1 MDIINYVMKDLAIF
15 GAGGFGRELACIIKS
30 INQKNPTWNLIGYFD
45 DGKEIGEQTQYGV
58 CLGGV
63 ERLNEWNTPLSVVM
77 ALGAPKVLR
86 TVVGKIH
93 NSNIDFPNI
102 IAPNV
107 VLLDAS
113 SLVMG
118 KGNVIFPN
126 SLISCNVKMG
136 DFNMLNVYTQMGHE
150 SELGSYNVI
159 MPSTSISGGVVVGD
173 TNLFGVKS
181 TVLQYKK
188 VENEVVLSPG
198 SVLSRTAKEGK
209 IYLGN
214 PAKVFM

>member
-1 MDIINYVMKDLAIF
+1 MKDLAIF
-15 GAGGFGRELACIIKS
+15 GAGGFGRELACMIKS
-30 INQKNPTWNLIGYFD
+30 INQKKPTWNLIGYFD
-45 DGKEIGEQTQYGV
+45 DGKEVGEETQYGV

-77 ALGAPKVLR
+77 ALGTPKVLR
-86 TVVGKIH
+86 AVVGKI
-93 NSNIDFPNI
+93 NNPNIDFPNI

-107 VLLDAS
+107 VMLDES
-113 SLVMG
+113 SVLMG

-126 SLISCNVKMG
+126 SLISCNVEMG
-136 DFNMLNVYTQMGHE
+136 DFNMLNVYTQIGHD
-150 SELGSYNVI
+150 SIMGSYNVV
-159 MPSTSISGGVVVGD
+159 MPTTNISGGVVIGD
-173 TNLFGVKS
+173 ANLFGVKS

>member
-1 MDIINYVMKDLAIF
+1 MKDIAIY
-15 GAGGFGRELACIIKS
+15 GAGGFGRELACMMNS
-30 INQKNPTWNLIGYFD
+30 INQKEPTWNLIGYFD
-45 DGKEIGEQTQYGV
+45 DGKEVGEKTTYGI
-58 CLGGV
+58 CLGGL
-63 ERLNEWNTPLSVVM
+63 ERLNEWKTPLSVVM
-77 ALGAPKVLR
+77 SLGTPKVLR
-86 TVVGKIH
+86 SVVCKI
-93 NSNIDFPNI
+93 NNPNIDFPNI

-107 VLLDAS
+107 VLFDES
-113 SLVMG
+113 TLVMG
-118 KGNVIFPN
+118 KGNVIFPY

-136 DFNMLNVYTQMGHE
+136 DFNMLNVYTQIGHE

-159 MPSTSISGGVVVGD
+159 MPSTNISGGVIIGD
-173 TNLFGVKS
+173 ANLFGVKS

>member
-1 MDIINYVMKDLAIF
+1 MKDIAIY
-15 GAGGFGRELACIIKS
+15 GAGGFGRELACMMSS
-30 INQKNPTWNLIGYFD
+30 INQKEPTWNLIGYFD
-45 DGKEIGEQTQYGV
+45 DGKEVGEKTTYGIS
-58 CLGGV
+58 LGGL
-63 ERLNEWNTPLSVVM
+63 ERLNEWKTPLSVVM
-77 ALGAPKVLR
+77 SLGTPKVLR
-86 TVVGKIH
+86 SVVCKI
-93 NSNIDFPNI
+93 NNPNIDFPNI

-107 VLLDAS
+107 VLFDES
-113 SLVMG
+113 TLVMG
-118 KGNVIFPN
+118 KGNVIFPY

-136 DFNMLNVYTQMGHE
+136 DFNMLNVYTQIGHE

-159 MPSTSISGGVVVGD
+159 MPSTNISGGVIIGD
-173 TNLFGVKS
+173 ANLFGVKS

>member
-1 MDIINYVMKDLAIF
+1 MKDIAIF
-15 GAGGFGRELACIIKS
+15 GAGGFGRELACMINS
-30 INQKNPTWNLIGYFD
+30 INQKKLTWNLIGYFD
-45 DGKEIGEQTQYGV
+45 DGMEVGEETQYGV

-63 ERLNEWNTPLSVVM
+63 ECLNEWKTPLSVVM

-86 TVVGKIH
+86 TVVGKII
-93 NSNIDFPNI
+93 NPNIDFPNI

-107 VLLDAS
+107 VMLDES
-113 SLVMG
+113 TLVMG
-118 KGNVIFPN
+118 MGNVIFPN

-136 DFNMLNVYTQMGHE
+136 DFNMLNVYTQIGHE
-150 SELGSYNVI
+150 SELGSFNVI
-159 MPSTSISGGVVVGD
+159 MPTTNISGGVVIGD
-173 TNLFGVKS
+173 ANLFGVKS

-209 IYLGN
+209 VYMGN
-214 PAKVFM
+214 PANIFM